1 MRQLLPLLLLP
12 WFIAPA
18 MAQAP
23 ANSWRVVNH
32 TGQEA
37 TRLVTLEPGTTPA
50 RTRNRLREPVADGAE
65 KRFRRKAGT
74 PCRFDLRMRLTDGQ
88 EAVLPG
94 HDICAQPR
102 AVFER
107 ASVQAAARA
116 APPGRTPRQPAR

>member
-1 MRQLLPLLLLP
+1 MRRLLPLLLLP

-23 ANSWRVVNH
+23 ANSWRVVNR

-37 TRLVTLEPGTTPA
+37 TRLVALEPGTTPA

-74 PCRFDLRMRLTDGQ
+74 PLPLRPAHAPHG
-88 EAVLPG
+88 
-94 HDICAQPR
+94 R
-102 AVFER
+102 AGSR
-107 ASVQAAARA
+107 ASRS
-116 APPGRTPRQPAR
+116 